1 MKKIID
7 KKLFININAILG
19 VIFTAISCHNG
30 TIKDIEEYSD
40 SMSTKEK
47 IKHYIKCYGPTVA
60 FASGTIFSIF
70 LSNRISQKEKY
81 DLMMELIKAR
91 NSYTKLRGSVN
102 DIDLEQRSKVIKS
115 ILPEDVPKDLYDSRT
130 ELKLFWEEYSGEFV
144 YKTIEEVL
152 KAEYNFNKKLSV
164 VGYASLN
171 DFLNELG
178 IEEINCGN
186 EIGWNIND
194 GYFGE
199 QEVSPLVDFVH
210 SKCTTDD
217 GCEFYYLSY
226 NNQPEPHY
234 I

>member
-7 KKLFININAILG
+7 KKLFLNINAILG

-30 TIKDIEEYSD
+30 TIKDIDEYSD

-70 LSNRISQKEKY
+70 LSNRISQKEKF
-81 DLMMELIKAR
+81 DLMMEFIKAR
-91 NSYTKLRGSVN
+91 NSYAKLRGSVN
-102 DIDLEQRSKVIKS
+102 DIDSEQRTKIIKS

-130 ELKLFWEEYSGEFV
+130 ELKLFWEEYSGEFI
-144 YKTIEEVL
+144 YITIEEVL

-178 IEEINCGN
+178 IEEITCGN

-194 GYFGE
+194 GYFGG

-226 NNQPEPHY
+226 NNQPEPNY

>member
-1 MKKIID
+1 MKKLID
-7 KKLFININAILG
+7 KKLFLNINAILG
-19 VIFTAISCHNG
+19 VIFTAITCHNG

-40 SMSTKEK
+40 SMNTKEK
-47 IKHYIKCYGPTVA
+47 IKHYIKCYGPTFA
-60 FASGTIFSIF
+60 FASGTILSIF

-81 DLMMELIKAR
+81 DLMMELLKVR
-91 NSYTKLRGSVN
+91 NSYIKLRGSVN
-102 DIDLEQRSKVIKS
+102 DIDAEQRKKVIKS

-130 ELKLFWEEYSGEFV
+130 EEKLFWEEYSGKFI
-144 YKTIEEVL
+144 YKTIDEVL
-152 KAEYNFNKKLSV
+152 KAEYNFNKRLSI

-178 IEEINCGN
+178 IEEITCGD

-194 GYFGE
+194 RYLGE

-210 SKCTTDD
+210 SKLVNYD
-217 GCEFYYLSY
+217 GCEFYYISY

>member
-1 MKKIID
+1 MKKLID
-7 KKLFININAILG
+7 KKLLLNINAILR

-30 TIKDIEEYSD
+30 TIKDIDEYSD

-70 LSNRISQKEKY
+70 LSNHISQKEKY

-102 DIDLEQRSKVIKS
+102 GIDSEQRTKVIKS
-115 ILPEDVPKDLYDSRT
+115 ILPEDVPKDIYNSRT
-130 ELKLFWEEYSGEFV
+130 ELKIFWEEYSGEFI
-144 YKTIEEVL
+144 YKTIEDVL

-178 IEEINCGN
+178 IEEITCGN

-194 GYFGE
+194 GYFGG

-217 GCEFYYLSY
+217 GCEFYYISY

>member
-40 SMSTKEK
+40 SMSAKEK

-70 LSNRISQKEKY
+70 LSNHISQKEKY
-81 DLMMELIKAR
+81 DLMMELMKAR

-102 DIDLEQRSKVIKS
+102 NIDAEQRKRVFKS
-115 ILPEDVPKDLYDSRT
+115 ILPEDVPKDIYDSRT
-130 ELKLFWEEYSGEFV
+130 ELKLFWEEYSGEFI

-178 IEEINCGN
+178 IEEITCGN

-217 GCEFYYLSY
+217 GC
-226 NNQPEPHY
+226 
-234 I
+234 

>member
-1 MKKIID
+1 MKKLIN
-7 KKLFININAILG
+7 KKLFLNINAILG
-19 VIFTAISCHNG
+19 VIFTAITCHNG

-40 SMSTKEK
+40 SMDTKEK
-47 IKHYIKCYGPTVA
+47 IKHYIKCYGPTIA
-60 FASGTIFSIF
+60 FASGTILSIF

-81 DLMMELIKAR
+81 DLMMELLKVR

-102 DIDLEQRSKVIKS
+102 DIDAEQRKKVINS
-115 ILPEDVPKDLYDSRT
+115 ILPDDVPKDLYESRT
-130 ELKLFWEEYSGEFV
+130 EEKLFWEEYSGEFI
-144 YKTIEEVL
+144 YKTIDEVL
-152 KAEYNFNKKLSV
+152 KAEYNFNKRLSI

-178 IEEINCGN
+178 IEEITCGD

-194 GYFGE
+194 RYLGE

-210 SKCTTDD
+210 SKLVNYD
-217 GCEFYYLSY
+217 GCEFYYISY

-234 I
+234 V

>member
-1 MKKIID
+1 MKRLID
-7 KKLFININAILG
+7 QKLFLNINAILG
-19 VIFTAISCHNG
+19 VIFTAITCHNG

-40 SMSTKEK
+40 LMDTKEK

-60 FASGTIFSIF
+60 FASGTILSII
-70 LSNRISQKEKY
+70 LSNHISQKEKY
-81 DLMMELIKAR
+81 DLMMELLKVR
-91 NSYTKLRGSVN
+91 NNYAKLRGSVN
-102 DIDLEQRSKVIKS
+102 DIDAEQRNKVIKS

-130 ELKLFWEEYSGEFV
+130 ELKLFWEEYSGEFI

-152 KAEYNFNKKLSV
+152 KAEYNFNKRLSV

-178 IEEINCGN
+178 IEEITCGN

-194 GYFGE
+194 GYFGG

-210 SKCTTDD
+210 SKCVSDD

-226 NNQPEPHY
+226 NNHPEPHFV
-234 I
+234 

>member
-1 MKKIID
+1 MKKLID
-7 KKLFININAILG
+7 KKLFLNINAILG

-30 TIKDIEEYSD
+30 TIKDIDEYSD

-70 LSNRISQKEKY
+70 LSNHISQKEKY

-102 DIDLEQRSKVIKS
+102 GIDSEQRTKVIKS
-115 ILPEDVPKDLYDSRT
+115 ILPEDVPKDIYDSRT
-130 ELKLFWEEYSGEFV
+130 ELKIFWEEYSGEFI

-178 IEEINCGN
+178 IEEITCGN

-194 GYFGE
+194 GYFGG

-226 NNQPEPHY
+226 NNQPEPNY

>member
-1 MKKIID
+1 MKKLID
-7 KKLFININAILG
+7 KKLFLNINAILG
-19 VIFTAISCHNG
+19 VIFTAITCHNG

-40 SMSTKEK
+40 SMGTKEK
-47 IKHYIKCYGPTVA
+47 IKHYIKCYGPTIA
-60 FASGTIFSIF
+60 FASGTILSIF

-81 DLMMELIKAR
+81 DLMLELIKVR

-102 DIDLEQRSKVIKS
+102 DIDAEQRKKVINS
-115 ILPEDVPKDLYDSRT
+115 ILPEDVPKDIYESRT
-130 ELKLFWEEYSGEFV
+130 EEKLFWEEYSGKFI
-144 YKTIEEVL
+144 YKTIDEVL
-152 KAEYNFNKKLSV
+152 KAEYNFNKRLSV

-178 IEEINCGN
+178 IEEITCGD

-194 GYFGE
+194 RYLGE

-210 SKCTTDD
+210 SKLVNYD
-217 GCEFYYLSY
+217 GCEFYYISY

>member
-7 KKLFININAILG
+7 KKLFLNINAILG

-70 LSNRISQKEKY
+70 LSNHISQKEKY
-81 DLMMELIKAR
+81 DLMMELMKAR

-102 DIDLEQRSKVIKS
+102 GIYSEQRTKVIKS
-115 ILPEDVPKDLYDSRT
+115 ILPEDVPKDIYDSRT
-130 ELKLFWEEYSGEFV
+130 ELKLFWEEYSGKFI

-178 IEEINCGN
+178 IEEITCGN

-194 GYFGE
+194 GYFGG

-217 GCEFYYLSY
+217 GCEFYYISY
-226 NNQPEPHY
+226 NNQPEQNY

>member
-1 MKKIID
+1 MKKLID
-7 KKLFININAILG
+7 KKLFLNINAILG
-19 VIFTAISCHNG
+19 VVFTAITCHNG

-40 SMSTKEK
+40 SMDTKEK

-60 FASGTIFSIF
+60 FASGTILSIF

-81 DLMMELIKAR
+81 DLMMELFKVR
-91 NSYTKLRGSVN
+91 NNYVKLRGSVN
-102 DIDLEQRSKVIKS
+102 ELDSEQKNKVFKS

-130 ELKLFWEEYSGEFV
+130 EPKLFWEEYSGEFI
-144 YKTIEEVL
+144 YKTIDEVL
-152 KAEYNFNKKLSV
+152 KAEYNFNKKLSI

-178 IEEINCGN
+178 VEEITYGN
-186 EIGWNIND
+186 EIGWNINE
-194 GYFGE
+194 GYLGG
-199 QEVSPLVDFVH
+199 QSVSPLVDFVH
-210 SKCTTDD
+210 SKCESDD

-226 NNQPEPHY
+226 NNHPEPHF

>member
-1 MKKIID
+1 MKKLIN
-7 KKLFININAILG
+7 KKIFLNINAILG
-19 VIFTAISCHNG
+19 VIFTAITCHKG

-40 SMSTKEK
+40 SMDTKEK
-47 IKHYIKCYGPTVA
+47 IKHYIKCYGPTIA
-60 FASGTIFSIF
+60 FASGTILSIF

-81 DLMMELIKAR
+81 DLMMELLKVR

-102 DIDLEQRSKVIKS
+102 DIDAEQRKKVINS
-115 ILPEDVPKDLYDSRT
+115 ILPEDVPKDIYESRT
-130 ELKLFWEEYSGEFV
+130 ESKLFWEEYSGEFI
-144 YKTIEEVL
+144 YKTIDEVL
-152 KAEYNFNKKLSV
+152 KAEYNFNKRLSI

-178 IEEINCGN
+178 IEEITGGN

-194 GYFGE
+194 RYLGE

-210 SKCTTDD
+210 SKLVNYD
-217 GCEFYYLSY
+217 GCEFYYISY

>member
-1 MKKIID
+1 MKNLID
-7 KKLFININAILG
+7 KKLFLNINSVLG
-19 VIFTAISCHNG
+19 VVFTAVSCHNG
-30 TIKDIEEYSD
+30 TIKDINEYSD

-70 LSNRISQKEKY
+70 LSNHISQKEKY
-81 DLMMELIKAR
+81 DLMMELLKVR
-91 NSYTKLRGSVN
+91 NNYAKLRGSVN
-102 DIDLEQRSKVIKS
+102 DIDAEQRKKVIKS
-115 ILPEDVPKDLYDSRT
+115 VLPEDVPKDIYDSRT
-130 ELKLFWEEYSGEFV
+130 EAKLFWEEYSGDFI
-144 YKTIEEVL
+144 YKTIDEVL

-178 IEEINCGN
+178 MEEITGGD
-186 EIGWNIND
+186 EIGWNINE
-194 GYFGE
+194 GYLGG

-210 SKCTTDD
+210 SKCETDD
-217 GCEFYYLSY
+217 VSEFYYLSY
-226 NNQPEPHY
+226 NNHAEPHY

>member
-7 KKLFININAILG
+7 KKLFLNINAILG

-30 TIKDIEEYSD
+30 TIKDIDEYSD

-70 LSNRISQKEKY
+70 LSNHISQKERY

-102 DIDLEQRSKVIKS
+102 DIDSEQRTKIIKS

-130 ELKLFWEEYSGEFV
+130 ELKLFWEEYSGEFI
-144 YKTIEEVL
+144 YITIEEVL

-178 IEEINCGN
+178 IEEITCGN

-226 NNQPEPHY
+226 NNQPEPNY

>member
-1 MKKIID
+1 MKNLID
-7 KKLFININAILG
+7 KKLFLNINSVLG
-19 VIFTAISCHNG
+19 VVFTAVSCHNG
-30 TIKDIEEYSD
+30 TIKDINEYSD

-60 FASGTIFSIF
+60 FASGTILSII
-70 LSNRISQKEKY
+70 LSNHISQKEKY
-81 DLMMELIKAR
+81 DLMMELLKVR
-91 NSYTKLRGSVN
+91 NNYAKLRGSVN
-102 DIDLEQRSKVIKS
+102 DIDAEQRKKVVKS

-130 ELKLFWEEYSGEFV
+130 ESKLFWEEYSGDFI
-144 YKTIEEVL
+144 YMTIDEVL

-164 VGYASLN
+164 VGHASLN

-178 IEEINCGN
+178 MEEITGGD
-186 EIGWNIND
+186 EIGWNINE
-194 GYFGE
+194 GYLGG

-210 SKCTTDD
+210 SKCETDD

-226 NNQPEPHY
+226 NNHPEPHY

>member
-7 KKLFININAILG
+7 KKLFLNINAILG
-19 VIFTAISCHNG
+19 VIFTAITCHNG

-40 SMSTKEK
+40 SMDTKEK
-47 IKHYIKCYGPTVA
+47 IKHYIKCYGPTIA
-60 FASGTIFSIF
+60 FASGTILSIF

-81 DLMMELIKAR
+81 DLMMELLKVR

-102 DIDLEQRSKVIKS
+102 DIDAEQRKKVINS
-115 ILPEDVPKDLYDSRT
+115 ILPDDVPKDIYESRT
-130 ELKLFWEEYSGEFV
+130 EEKLFWEEYSGEFI
-144 YKTIEEVL
+144 YKTIDEVL
-152 KAEYNFNKKLSV
+152 KAEYNFNKRLSV

-178 IEEINCGN
+178 IEEITCGD

-194 GYFGE
+194 RYLGE

-210 SKCTTDD
+210 SKLVNYD
-217 GCEFYYLSY
+217 GCEFYYISY

-234 I
+234 V